1 MGRSWQAAG
10 CESGAP
16 CKAIARPAGAIS
28 VGANCFKMVMYL
40 MQRLILMTFTIILVS
55 IIVFFLVHLK
65 GDSVD
70 VSGPPYCNE
79 TQRYVLRRVWVSISR
94 RIRSPSFF

>member
-1 MGRSWQAAG
+1 
-10 CESGAP
+10 
-16 CKAIARPAGAIS
+16 
-28 VGANCFKMVMYL
+28 MVMYL
-40 MQRLILMTFTIILVS
+40 TQRLILMTFTIILVS

-70 VSGPPYCNE
+70 VSAPPYCNE
-79 TQRYVLRRVWVSISR
+79 TQRYVLRRAWVSISC